1 MMDDPVVDPNIVHP
15 SNEHFVHEEQ
25 QPINEEP
32 DIVNLSPC
40 LDEVHVSEEE
50 TFLNLIFS
58 FSITS

>member
-1 MMDDPVVDPNIVHP
+1 MDDPVVDPNIVHP

-40 LDEVHVSEEE
+40 LDEVHTTNEVDLDEESKAPMS
-50 TFLNLIFS
+50 L
-58 FSITS
+58 